1 MMFKLI
7 KNEEQ
12 YEEYLNIA
20 ESLLD
25 LDPEPG
31 SKEGEELELLTLL
44 IEKYED
50 EHYPIDFPDPIEAIK
65 FRMEHQGITQKELA
79 SYIGSPSKVSEVL
92 NRKRPLTLKMIRALN
107 THLNIPAEILLGKKG
122 EIIPTNFTDIDWNK
136 FPIIEMHNKN
146 YFPDFE
152 DTKYKAKDMAE
163 ELMRPFLELTRPYLQ
178 FQPLFRQH
186 VRSNS
191 EADPYALLAWHA
203 KALSKAIKQ
212 PLNTKFKINFIN
224 DKLITELLSLSREK
238 NGPKLAQ
245 NFLMNYGIH
254 LIIEP
259 KLAHTHIDASVF
271 RVKSENPVIIM
282 TLRYDRLDN
291 FWFTLLH
298 EIGHLYLHL
307 GNNNYDNFVDDL
319 QKLNGLDDLEKEA
332 DSFAS
337 NALIPPRFWKSNLLT
352 DFNTEEITSLAES
365 IGVHTAIV
373 AGRIRWENKNYQILS
388 RLIGNKEV
396 RIQFPS
402 EFPC

>member
-1 MMFKLI
+1 MFKLI

-12 YEEYLNIA
+12 YEEYLSIA
-20 ESLLD
+20 ESLID

-31 SKEGEELELLTLL
+31 SKKGDKLELLTLL

-65 FRMEHQGITQKELA
+65 FRMEHQNITQKELA

-107 THLNIPAEILLGKKG
+107 THLNIPAEILLGKEG
-122 EIIPTNFTDIDWNK
+122 ETIPTNFNDIDWNK
-136 FPIIEMHNKN
+136 FPIIEMYNKN
-146 YFPDFE
+146 YFPNFH

-163 ELMRPFLELTRPYLQ
+163 ELMRPFLELTRPYLK

-186 VRSNS
+186 VRSDS

-203 KALSKAIKQ
+203 KALAKAVTKS
-212 PLNTKFKINFIN
+212 LDTKFKVNLINEKFIK
-224 DKLITELLSLSREK
+224 DLLSLSRKE
-238 NGPKLAQ
+238 NGSKLAQ
-245 NFLMNYGIH
+245 NFLKSYGIH

-259 KLAHTHIDASVF
+259 KLKHTHIDGSVF
-271 RVKSENPVIIM
+271 WNKSENPVIIM

-298 EIGHLYLHL
+298 EIGHLQLHL
-307 GNNNYDNFVDDL
+307 TNDYYDNFVDDL
-319 QKLNGLDDLEKEA
+319 QYFGKLDNLEKEA
-332 DSFAS
+332 DNFAS
-337 NALIPPRFWKSNLLT
+337 NALIPQDYWNEDLLT

-388 RLIGNKEV
+388 RLIGSKEV

-402 EFPC
+402 EFPR